1 LHAARVAMGN
11 HKRTKRHHYVPD
23 FYLRHFLDERD
34 QVWIYDKRA
43 EDIEAS
49 IRFSDPSNVGLQGNI
64 YSVGKEDG
72 TYDDRIDEW
81 LQGVENKAA
90 PIHRKLI
97 SGLMIDGQERADY
110 AVFLSSL
117 ATRTPAIL
125 NRVAELHGAYIQS
138 RINIILADEQR
149 FRREIQSFKESP
161 FCVDPNNVDVDAIAD
176 FLKNR
181 RYKLRINQRAGL
193 MAFQFTDKLT
203 DKFFKM
209 SWSLHKS
216 QSSRFITSDNP
227 LVQTF
232 VRTSSSSQQIA
243 CPVEVAT
250 LPLSPSV
257 MLEMRWE
264 RTESEMVRR
273 TYEEVAGLYNSMR
286 AANAEQF
293 VFASRHDVAIA
304 ALVQKYRDHR
314 MEIDLNKFGPT
325 EDFAPME
332 VARKL

>member
-1 LHAARVAMGN
+1 MGN
-11 HKRTKRHHYVPD
+11 QNRTKRHHYVPE

-64 YSVGKEDG
+64 YSVRKEDG

-97 SGLMIDGQERADY
+97 SGLMVDGQEKADY

-138 RINIILADEQR
+138 RTDKILADEQR
-149 FRREIQSFKESP
+149 FRQEIQNFKESP
-161 FCVDPNNVDVDAIAD
+161 FCADPNNVDVDAIAH

-193 MAFQFTDKLT
+193 MAFQVTDKLT
-203 DKFFKM
+203 DKFFEM
-209 SWSLHKS
+209 TWSLYES

-232 VRTSSSSQQIA
+232 VGTASRSEQSARPI
-243 CPVEVAT
+243 EVAT

-257 MLEMRWE
+257 MLELRWKS
-264 RTESEMVRR
+264 TESAIARR
-273 TYEEVAGLYNSMR
+273 TDKDVARLYNSMR

-293 VFASRHDVAIA
+293 VFASRRDVAIA
-304 ALVQKYRDHR
+304 ALVQKYRHHR
-314 MEIDLNKFGPT
+314 MEIDLSKFGPT
-325 EDFAPME
+325 KDFAPME

>member
-1 LHAARVAMGN
+1 M
-11 HKRTKRHHYVPD
+11 PD
-23 FYLRHFLDERD
+23 FYLRHFLDDRD
-34 QVWIYDKRA
+34 HLWIYDKRA

-64 YSVGKEDG
+64 YSVRKEDG

-97 SGLMIDGQERADY
+97 SGLMVDGQEKADY
-110 AVFLSSL
+110 SVFLSSL

-125 NRVAELHGAYIQS
+125 NRVAELHGAYIQN
-138 RINIILADEQR
+138 RTNKILADEQR
-149 FRREIQSFKESP
+149 FRQEIQSFKESP
-161 FCVDPNNVDVDAIAD
+161 FCADPNNFDVDAIAE

-193 MAFQFTDKLT
+193 MAFQVTDKLT
-203 DKFFKM
+203 DKFFDM
-209 SWSLHKS
+209 SWSLYES
-216 QSSRFITSDNP
+216 QNSRFITSDNP

-232 VRTSSSSQQIA
+232 VGTASRSEQIA
-243 CPVEVAT
+243 RPIEVAT

-257 MLEMRWE
+257 MLEMKWE
-264 RTESEMVRR
+264 STESGMVRR
-273 TYEEVAGLYNSMR
+273 RDKDVAGLYNSMR

-293 VFASRHDVAIA
+293 VFASRRDAAIA
-304 ALVQKYRDHR
+304 ALVQKYRHHR
-314 MEIDLNKFGPT
+314 MEIDLSKFGPT